1 MKRRI
6 IAAVAA
12 VILAGVAAFGLT
24 TYVRGADARA
34 MAGQET
40 VEVLVVTKAV
50 PKGTTAEG
58 LTKSVQSKLLP
69 QTAVAPGAVTSLAE
83 IGSTLITTADIQVG
97 EQVLATNFAD
107 PASLVDV
114 NSAPVPKGLQEVSV
128 QLDAQ
133 RALGGNVVPGSTVG
147 MFYSIKVEKKD
158 SKGESTTDNMTHLV
172 FHDVLV
178 TKVQGGLAPMPEDA
192 DNASEAAPLPSEESL
207 MVTVAVTA
215 AQAEKLVFA
224 AEYGTIWLSNETPDD
239 DKQGTRVLTEEGLYR

>member
-12 VILAGVAAFGLT
+12 VILAGVAAFGLF

-58 LTKSVQSKLLP
+58 LTKSVESKLLP

-83 IGSTLITTADIQVG
+83 IGSNLITTADIQVG
-97 EQVLATNFAD
+97 EQVLTSNFAD

-133 RALGGNVVPGSTVG
+133 RALGGNVVPGNTVG
-147 MFYSIKVEKKD
+147 MFYSIKVEKKVRRRARPPRQPD
-158 SKGESTTDNMTHLV
+158 PPGLPRRAGDQGPGRARA
-172 FHDVLV
+172 DAGGCRQRG
-178 TKVQGGLAPMPEDA
+178 QGGGDARGGEPDGDRRGDRCAGREARVRCRVRQHLAVQRDA
-192 DNASEAAPLPSEESL
+192 
-207 MVTVAVTA
+207 
-215 AQAEKLVFA
+215 
-224 AEYGTIWLSNETPDD
+224 G
-239 DKQGTRVLTEEGLYR
+239 R